1 MKGKIKIAAIFLLCL
16 VQIAAIFSSIWQY
29 ERVLHKGQRYL
40 FEVCP
45 ADPYDPWRGRYVT
58 LHFRQYKF
66 DINKAGEFYVTF
78 THNERGIAKADMLS
92 QKPPNHAQYL
102 KVHIDEKGRV
112 QLPFERFYM
121 EEESAKFTDIWVNQ
135 GGRVQ
140 CDVDGV
146 GTSALLAEVYIFK
159 GRGVIS
165 ELFYQGERLK
175 EVIKREMKR

>member
-1 MKGKIKIAAIFLLCL
+1 MKSKINAAIFLLCL
-16 VQIAAIFSSIWQY
+16 VQITAIFSSIWQY
-29 ERVLHKGQRYL
+29 ERVLGEGGAYL

-45 ADPYDPWRGRYVT
+45 LDPYDPWRGRYVT
-58 LHFRQYKF
+58 LRFRQYKF
-66 DINKAGEFYVTF
+66 DINKAGEFYATF
-78 THNERGIAKADMLS
+78 TRDEQGIAQADTLS
-92 QKPPNHAQYL
+92 QKPPNHAEYL
-102 KVHIDEKGRV
+102 KVRIDERGRV

-135 GGRVQ
+135 GGRIQ